1 MLLRNQHFLTEKL
14 NLFRRVFVLST
25 EREREREGDISKQP
39 DFSWDQFSFLPLCLS
54 SCAHLKTC

>member
-14 NLFRRVFVLST
+14 NVFRRVFVSST
-25 EREREREGDISKQP
+25 EREREEGEISKQP
-39 DFSWDQFSFLPLCLS
+39 DFSWDWFSFLPLSLS